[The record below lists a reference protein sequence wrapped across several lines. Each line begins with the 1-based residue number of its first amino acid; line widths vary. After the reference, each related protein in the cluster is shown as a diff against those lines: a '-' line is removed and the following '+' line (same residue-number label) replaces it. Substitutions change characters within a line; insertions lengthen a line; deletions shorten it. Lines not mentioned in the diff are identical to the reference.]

1 MLTHLVFKKLYEK
14 LLFSSVYEN
23 ENEGRDLEKLVQ
35 FISGYKACTLLHWTI
50 IFGVLSV
57 HFYKITIL

>member
-23 ENEGRDLEKLVQ
+23 EGRDLEKLVQ
-35 FISGYKACTLLHWTI
+35 FISGYKARTLLHWTI